1 MFYNFNA
8 HRAKNAAPQHDQ
20 ALARK
25 IFQKLIAVQR
35 RWAGFMEQQ
44 SKKLSGTWL
53 KALSLTV
60 LAVSV
65 AYSTYL
71 ICDGVLSL
79 SDSQTPSSLHRLWP
93 FDPKGTKQKLRNM
106 SGFQVYLDSLEKAV
120 SNDSLNQLKQNR

>member
-20 ALARK
+20 ALARQ
-25 IFQKLIAVQR
+25 IFQKLTAVQR

-60 LAVSV
+60 LAVSGV
-65 AYSTYL
+65 YSAYL

-79 SDSQTPSSLHRLWP
+79 SHSHTPSSFHRLWP
-93 FDPKGTKQKLRNM
+93 FDPNGTKQKLRNM

-120 SNDSLNQLKQNR
+120 TNDSLNQLKQNR